1 MHNKVVRLR
10 RVDKNMGLGG
20 FLVVNCWLELEVA
33 SEMFGKH
40 DRIGV
45 CLEKVGLKKKIKIKI
60 KTITK
65 ITANWASCRMGFER
79 H

>member
-1 MHNKVVRLR
+1 
-10 RVDKNMGLGG
+10 
-20 FLVVNCWLELEVA
+20 
-33 SEMFGKH
+33 
-40 DRIGV
+40 
-45 CLEKVGLKKKIKIKI
+45 LEKVGLKKKIKIKI